1 MTALATITADNWQT
15 TRDAIHAYARVIG
28 IIRGTYAPR
37 EKHWWHISLR
47 PMADGWTTTPFQI
60 GGNMVEIMLN
70 LKRDYVDIALASG
83 GNFNLTLRGQS
94 ALELYGEIQ
103 GAFSVAGIDLAVETG
118 KFRTDA
124 IPYESEA
131 ADQIRIV
138 QLQCALILQQLKGR
152 FRLESSPVQLWP
164 HHFDMSLVWL
174 SGNLINGQD
183 PADEEH
189 ADEQMSFGFG
199 MGDGLVPEPYF
210 YANAYPMP
218 DGLRETKLP
227 AGYWP
232 AEGFGGA
239 LLKHSDANSA
249 ETVLSFFQAIYQEG
263 KARMLPVA
271 SG

>member
-15 TRDAIHAYARVIG
+15 TRDAIHAYSRVIG
-28 IIRGTYAPR
+28 IIRGAYAPR

-47 PMADGWTTTPFQI
+47 PTADGWTTTPFQI
-60 GGNMVEIMLN
+60 GDSMVEIILN
-70 LKRDYVDIALASG
+70 LKRDYVDIALAEG
-83 GNFNLTLRGQS
+83 GNFNLSLTGQS

-103 GAFSVAGIDLAVETG
+103 EAFSMASIEMSVDTS

-124 IPYESEA
+124 IAYESEA
-131 ADQIRIV
+131 ADQIRMV
-138 QLQCALILQQLKGR
+138 QLQSALILQQLKGG
-152 FRLESSPVQLWP
+152 FRQESSPVQLWP

-174 SGNLINGQD
+174 SGNLIDGQD

-218 DGLRETKLP
+218 DGLRDIELP

-232 AEGFGGA
+232 AQGFGGA
-239 LLKHSDANSA
+239 LLKHADANSA
-249 ETVLSFFQAIYQEG
+249 ETVLNFFQTIHQAG
-263 KARMLPVA
+263 KGRMLPVA